1 MLYLFRESDFDGPPL
16 KRIFILSKI
25 EWTAENVAILLACS
39 TDAEMANAFP
49 TASLETLKRKARS
62 VRASDETLEDKNDS
76 DVPAL
81 SLTGDSGVLKTGTVA
96 EPITDWTDTL
106 TLWGLDPEVFEVI
119 QPVTMKAWGKPGEFR
134 YSYAARIQK
143 KAAAELDVEDTLDIA
158 GWRETLKSFVDHP
171 AKKLSS
177 NASYAI
183 LVADPQ
189 IGKPGT
195 TDALANW
202 TRGIDGHLHRIRN
215 LKDSG
220 IYVGEIAL
228 VFMGDEH
235 EGAVGNYASQPYEVE
250 MNYSEQIELDFD
262 MRTWSIRQL
271 LGLGL
276 PIQIGSVPSNHG
288 EHTRFGGNKALT
300 SIYDNSSTMVASL
313 VKKVFDDTAV
323 SDQLTWNIATDRQDV
338 NLDLSGVKTNF
349 THGHISHG
357 SGSKTGGISSKA
369 AIEKQIL
376 GRREEI
382 GDTSLF
388 FSAHYHHFNTIED
401 RGRTFFGC
409 PALEAEKSS
418 RWFYDGSGVW
428 SRPGML
434 GLLVGT
440 SCGDR
445 GWDELSVI

>member
-1 MLYLFRESDFDGPPL
+1 M
-16 KRIFILSKI
+16 SKI

-39 TDAEMANAFP
+39 TDAELANAFP
-49 TASLETLKRKARS
+49 TATLETLKRKARS
-62 VRASDETLEDKNDS
+62 VKASDETLEDKADF
-76 DVPAL
+76 DTPAL

-143 KAAAELDVEDTLDIA
+143 KADAELAIEDTLDIA
-158 GWRETLKSFVDHP
+158 GWRETLKSYVGQSAKP
-171 AKKLSS
+171 AKS
-177 NASYAI
+177 NTSYVI

-189 IGKPGT
+189 LGKPGT
-195 TDALANW
+195 SEALSNW
-202 TRGIDGHLHRIRN
+202 TTGIDGHLYRINN
-215 LKDSG
+215 LIDSG
-220 IYVGEIAL
+220 VLISDIAL

-250 MNYSEQIELDFD
+250 MNYSDQIELDFD
-262 MRTWSIRQL
+262 MRVWSIRQL
-271 LGLGL
+271 LESRL

-288 EHTRFGGNKALT
+288 EHTRFGSNKAMT

-313 VKKVFDDTAV
+313 TQKVFQGSV
-323 SDQLTWNIATDRQDV
+323 VEDQLTWHIAKDRQDV
-338 NLDLSGVKTNF
+338 NLELSGVKANF

-357 SGSKTGGISSKA
+357 SGSKTGGVSSKA

-388 FSAHYHHFNTIED
+388 FSAHYHHFNVIED

-434 GLLVGT
+434 GLLVGDA
-440 SCGDR
+440 CRDR